1 MNLIKVISL
10 IFILSALQPLFPVKA
25 NEQEMV
31 SDSSQ
36 MQPLKINLNTADLT
50 MLTQLPGIGEKKA
63 QAILDKRL
71 ELGEF
76 NNLDDLLLVKGIG
89 PKLVDKLRGVVE
101 L

>member
-1 MNLIKVISL
+1 MNLIKVITL
-10 IFILSALQPLFPVKA
+10 FFILSTLQPLFPVMA
-25 NEQEMV
+25 NEQETI

-36 MQPLKINLNTADLT
+36 IQPLKINLNTADLI